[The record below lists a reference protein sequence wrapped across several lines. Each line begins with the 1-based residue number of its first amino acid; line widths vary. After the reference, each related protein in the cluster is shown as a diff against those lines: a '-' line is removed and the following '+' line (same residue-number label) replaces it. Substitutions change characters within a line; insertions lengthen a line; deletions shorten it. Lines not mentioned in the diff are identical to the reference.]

1 MLSQLKAHI
10 ESNFQEL
17 VEKPLLLAVSGG
29 IDSVVLVHLCHQLKL
44 NIAIAHCNFHLRK
57 QDSIDD
63 QVFVEQLGKQL
74 DIPVFVAEFQ
84 TEQYAEENK
93 ISIQIAAR
101 ELRYDWFKSL
111 IAKGEYKYLLTAHH
125 LDDSMETFLIN
136 LSRGTGIEGLLG
148 IPAKNDYIRRP
159 LLPFTREQIVNY
171 AEENKITWREDYT
184 NAQTKYLR
192 NKIRQNILPLL
203 KETNDQ
209 FANSFQKTI
218 DYLQQTF
225 DLSEDASRIYFKKTV
240 RNIDNQLIIDI
251 LALKEL
257 SSPIAYLYRWLQPYG
272 FTAWSDIENLLDAT
286 SGKVVYSSTHMLLKN
301 RDELI
306 LQRLADK
313 EENKEQIYFLEP
325 KKTLTEPL
333 KISITPYEEKELKS
347 DTSVIYVDGD
357 ALQFPLSIRKYRSG
371 DKFIP
376 FGMKGSKKVSK
387 FFKDEKF
394 SLIDKENTWLLC
406 SEDKIVWIIGSRMD
420 ERFKVKNTTTNIFK
434 IQVIL

>member
-1 MLSQLKAHI
+1 MLGQLKEHI
-10 ESNFQEL
+10 ENNFQEL
-17 VEKPLLLAVSGG
+17 LEKPLLLAVSGG

-44 NIAIAHCNFHLRK
+44 NVAIAHCNFHLRK

-63 QVFVEQLGKQL
+63 QAFVEQLGNQL
-74 DIPVFVAEFQ
+74 SIPVYVAEFQ
-84 TEQYAEENK
+84 TEQYANENK

-101 ELRYDWFKSL
+101 KLRYDWFKSL
-111 IAKGEYKYLLTAHH
+111 ITEGNYRYLLTAHH

-159 LLPFTREQIVNY
+159 LLPFTREQIAVY
-171 AEENKITWREDYT
+171 AEENNIIWREDYT

-192 NKIRQNILPLL
+192 NKIRKNILPLL
-203 KETNDQ
+203 KETNDH
-209 FANSFQKTI
+209 FTNSFQKTV

-225 DLSEDASRIYFKKTV
+225 VLSEDASKLYFEKIVKKEG
-240 RNIDNQLIIDI
+240 NHLIIDI
-251 LALKEL
+251 LVLKEL

-272 FTAWSDIENLLDAT
+272 FTAWSDIEDLLGAN
-286 SGKVVYSSTHMLLKN
+286 SGKIVYSATHLLLKN

-306 LQRLADK
+306 LQSLADK

-325 KKTLTEPL
+325 KQTLTKPV
-333 KISITPYEEKELKS
+333 KISITPYEEIKLEADNS
-347 DTSVIYVDGD
+347 TIYVDGD
-357 ALQFPLSIRKYRSG
+357 SLKFPLSIRKYRSG

-376 FGMKGSKKVSK
+376 FGMKGNKKVSK

-394 SLIDKENTWLLC
+394 SLIEKENTWLLC

-420 ERFKVKNTTTNIFK
+420 ERFKIKNTTTNIFK

>member
-159 LLPFTREQIVNY
+159 LLPFTREQIVQY
-171 AEENKITWREDYT
+171 AEKNKITWREDYT

-203 KETNDQ
+203 KETSDQ

-225 DLSEDASRIYFKKTV
+225 DLSEDASRIYFKKTI

>member
-1 MLSQLKAHI
+1 MLGQLKEHI

-17 VEKPLLLAVSGG
+17 LEKPLLLAVSGG
-29 IDSVVLVHLCHQLKL
+29 VDSVVLVHLCHQLKL
-44 NIAIAHCNFHLRK
+44 NVAIAHCNFHLRK

-63 QVFVEQLGKQL
+63 QAFVEQLGKQL

-84 TEQYAEENK
+84 TEQYAQENK

-111 IAKGEYKYLLTAHH
+111 ISEGNYKYLLTAHH

-159 LLPFTREQIVNY
+159 LLPFTREQIAAY
-171 AEENKITWREDYT
+171 AEENNITWREDYT

-192 NKIRQNILPLL
+192 NKIRKNILPLL

-209 FANSFQKTI
+209 FASSFQKTV

-225 DLSEDASRIYFKKTV
+225 MLSEDASRLYFDKLVKKEG
-240 RNIDNQLIIDI
+240 NQLIIDI

-272 FTAWSDIENLLDAT
+272 FTAWNDIEDLLDAI
-286 SGKVVYSSTHMLLKN
+286 SGKMVYSASHLLLKN
-301 RDELI
+301 REQLI
-306 LQRLADK
+306 LQSLADK
-313 EENKEQIYFLEP
+313 EENKEQIYFLEQ
-325 KKTLTEPL
+325 KQTLTEPV
-333 KISITPYEEKELKS
+333 KISITPYDEIELKA
-347 DTSVIYVDGD
+347 DNNTIYVDGD
-357 ALQFPLSIRKYRSG
+357 SLQFPLSIRKYKAG

-420 ERFKVKNTTTNIFK
+420 ERFKIKNTTTNIFK

>member
-325 KKTLTEPL
+325 KQTLTEPL